1 MNDDFLQQIVEGQLA
16 TARRIDGLEQ
26 TTEELVVAVKVLAES
41 SQKMSTA
48 ISDVASLRRDEER
61 IYQTV
66 LRLHERLDKVETE
79 AARHGVWVAIVS
91 SALTAA
97 LTGFIGA
104 YFSGLI

>member
-79 AARHGVWVAIVS
+79 AARHGVWVAIIS
-91 SALTAA
+91 SALTAVMA
-97 LTGFIGA
+97 GLINI
-104 YFSGLI
+104 YLSGLV